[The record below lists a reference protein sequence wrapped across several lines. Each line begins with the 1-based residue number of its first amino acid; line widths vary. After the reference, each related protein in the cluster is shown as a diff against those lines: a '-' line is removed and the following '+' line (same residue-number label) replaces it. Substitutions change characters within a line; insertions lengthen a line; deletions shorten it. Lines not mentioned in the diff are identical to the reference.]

1 MQFTHKIIKPTKRVG
16 TKLRELRE
24 EKEVALDY
32 LSKKI
37 RIGKDILT
45 ALEESRF
52 DDMPFTGIYQ
62 KNIVRSYAEFLEID
76 PAPFVKQFEKEEL
89 LKNKKHGHQKQ
100 YKNTQQIHFNI
111 PAIAKIIGL
120 LALAGILIF
129 YFTSQIQRIT
139 TPPNLHV
146 YNPKDGQITYTPV
159 IKVQGK
165 TDEKTAIQINGKE
178 IPHSE
183 KGLFEADITLSQG
196 INALTFTATKRH
208 GKNTSETRHVIYIKQ
223 K

>member
-1 MQFTHKIIKPTKRVG
+1 MQFTHKTLKPTKRVG
-16 TKLRELRE
+16 SKLRDLRE
-24 EKEVALDY
+24 KKEVSLKY

-62 KNIVRSYAEFLEID
+62 KNIIRSYAEFLEVD
-76 PAPFVKQFEKEEL
+76 PKTFIEQFEKEEL
-89 LKNKKHGHQKQ
+89 VKKNIDQKKRTRSKAP
-100 YKNTQQIHFNI
+100 IHFNV
-111 PAIAKIIGL
+111 PVIAKVTGL
-120 LALAGILIF
+120 VTIAGILAF

-139 TPPNLHV
+139 TPPNLHI
-146 YNPKDGQITYTPV
+146 YNPTDGQITYTPV
-159 IKVQGK
+159 IVVQGK
-165 TDEKTAIQINGKE
+165 TDEKTGIQINGKE
-178 IPHSE
+178 IPHNE
-183 KGLFEADITLSQG
+183 KGVFKTDITLSEG

-208 GKNTSETRHVIYIKQ
+208 GKTTSKTKHIIYKKQ